1 MFCINKHKE
10 DKLHAQCEVKMAR
23 CERSFLLQ
31 IKKAVLA
38 HLYNVR
44 VGSALVGLVVLCVF
58 QQHFVHVCAGVLEQ
72 FVRAVEN
79 DEGDLTV
86 T

>member
-1 MFCINKHKE
+1 MHMLLYVIT
-10 DKLHAQCEVKMAR
+10 HARSEVKR
-23 CERSFLLQ
+23 QDVKEVFPSQ
-31 IKKAVLA
+31 IKKAALA

-58 QQHFVHVCAGVLEQ
+58 QQHFVHVCAGILEQ

-79 DEGDLTV
+79 DEGDLAV

>member
-31 IKKAVLA
+31 IA

>member
-1 MFCINKHKE
+1 
-10 DKLHAQCEVKMAR
+10 MAW

-44 VGSALVGLVVLCVF
+44 VGSALVGLVVLRVF